1 MEYYFE
7 IMFEIKFEISSGA
20 SCPHL
25 SHELKRVNQTVDPHK
40 IVLYVKRTVSMYF
53 FVVIHALKLT
63 LTNPT
68 NIVIIFFTN
77 SRKQGLLSF
86 FSREFSNL
94 PMRTDT
100 VKN

>member
-1 MEYYFE
+1 
-7 IMFEIKFEISSGA
+7 MFEIKFEISSGA

-25 SHELKRVNQTVDPHK
+25 SYELKQVDETADPHK

-68 NIVIIFFTN
+68 NIVII
-77 SRKQGLLSF
+77 
-86 FSREFSNL
+86 
-94 PMRTDT
+94 
-100 VKN
+100 VKVN